1 MIDTWH
7 ELDTQLE
14 PGPLG
19 DGQPDCE
26 DAVSGDVRV
35 YAINL
40 CVWSKKQEIFLGVL
54 LLGEDCQKGLGLV
67 LGAWNR

>member
-19 DGQPDCE
+19 DGQLACKGALSD
-26 DAVSGDVRV
+26 DVHV
-35 YAINL
+35 HVIEPVCL
-40 CVWSKKQEIFLGVL
+40 VKKSK
-54 LLGEDCQKGLGLV
+54 
-67 LGAWNR
+67 RSS